1 MKLREYQLE
10 AQKTDHVPWNRKDES
25 DAGIMVPLLG
35 LAGEA
40 GTLLTEY
47 KKWLEERDSYQIFK
61 ERVAEELGDI
71 LWYVS
76 NIASKED
83 LNLETIAK
91 GNLKKSKRRWLP
103 AQIAD
108 AGHLRL
114 FDESFPA
121 GEQFPQTFRIKFT
134 EETSDDGVKVRL
146 SLDGKPLGNEL
157 TDNAYENDGYRYH
170 DVFHLAHAAVLGWS
184 PVLRKLMNR
193 KRKSNKD
200 VDRVEDGGRA
210 IAIEEGISAL
220 AFDYA
225 HDHAYLEGVDHVDY
239 GILRTVKHLTRHL
252 EVSECSEHQWQD
264 AILQGFAVWRELQ
277 KVGKGMVVGDVG
289 ARTIHFEASPA

>member
-10 AQKTDHVPWNRKDES
+10 AQKTDQVPGSRTDES
-25 DAGIMVPLLG
+25 RIGIMVPLLG

-47 KKWLEERDSYQIFK
+47 KKWFREGESYQIFK
-61 ERVAEELGDI
+61 GRVAEELGDI
-71 LWYVS
+71 LWYVA
-76 NIASKED
+76 NIASKEELD
-83 LNLETIAK
+83 LEAIAK
-91 GNLKKSKRRWLP
+91 ENLRKGKSRWLP

-108 AGHLRL
+108 PGRMRL
-114 FDESFPA
+114 FDDAFPA
-121 GEQFPQTFRIKFT
+121 SEQLPRRFRIEFS
-134 EETSDDGVKVRL
+134 EETCDDGVKVRL
-146 SLDGKPLGNEL
+146 KMNDDALGNEL
-157 TDNAYENDGYRYH
+157 TDNAYESDGYGYH

-184 PVLRKLMNR
+184 PVMRQLMR
-193 KRKSNKD
+193 LKRKSKKN

-225 HDHAYLEGVDHVDY
+225 HDHAYLKGVDHVDY
-239 GILRTVKHLTRHL
+239 GILRTIKHLTRHL

-264 AILQGFAVWRELQ
+264 AILQGFSVWRQIHKL
-277 KVGKGMVVGDVG
+277 KKGTVIGDL
-289 ARTIHFEASPA
+289 ASRTIHFEER